1 MVAAEEGGEAGHM
14 AGMRIDR
21 RAVIMTALP
30 PAEAVVAMLVA
41 REDHMG
47 RGRNRRYQMSR
58 CLVGVAVV
66 AVGETIDQ
74 CRRARRGVGRDTRH
88 NTFFIYRI

>member
-1 MVAAEEGGEAGHM
+1 MVAAEEGEEVGHM
-14 AGMRIDR
+14 AGVRIDR
-21 RAVIMTALP
+21 RAAIMTALP

-47 RGRNRRYQMSR
+47 RGRNRRCQMSR
-58 CLVGVAVV
+58 CLVGV

-88 NTFFIYRI
+88 NTFLFIVYRV